1 MRKQELLDAAV
12 DYVAK
17 NGIADTSLRQ
27 VAEAIGTSHRMLSH
41 YFGSKEGLFVAI
53 VQEVEAR
60 QLQGFEPTWEFWKR
74 VSDPSLWP
82 NIRLFFEVYGRA
94 LAGRPDSTPVLDGI
108 IDSWLEPMIEQ
119 GIPPA
124 DARLGL
130 AVARGLLLDLVAT
143 GDVEG
148 VDAAMARWAEIY
160 STTM

>member
-1 MRKQELLDAAV
+1 
-12 DYVAK
+12 
-17 NGIADTSLRQ
+17 
-27 VAEAIGTSHRMLSH
+27 
-41 YFGSKEGLFVAI
+41 VAI

-60 QLQGFEPTWEFWKR
+60 QLQGFEPNWEFWKR

-94 LAGRPDSTPVLDGI
+94 LQGRPDSTPLLEGI
-108 IDSWLEPMIEQ
+108 VESWLEPMIEQ
-119 GIPPA
+119 GIPRA
-124 DARLGL
+124 DARLAL

>member
-1 MRKQELLDAAV
+1 VRKQELLDAAIE
-12 DYVAK
+12 YVAGH
-17 NGIADTSLRQ
+17 GIAETSLREI
-27 VAEAIGTSHRMLSH
+27 AAAIGTSHRMLIH

-53 VQEVEAR
+53 VQEVEQR

-74 VSDPSLWP
+74 VSDPALWP

-94 LAGRPDSTPVLDGI
+94 LAGRADSTPVLDGI
-108 IDSWLEPMIEQ
+108 VESWLEPMVEQ
-119 GIPPA
+119 GIPRA

-143 GDVEG
+143 GDVDG
-148 VDAAMARWAEIY
+148 VDAAMARWAELY

>member
-1 MRKQELLDAAV
+1 VRKQELLAAAV

-27 VAEAIGTSHRMLSH
+27 IAEAIGTSHRMLIH

-148 VDAAMARWAEIY
+148 VDAAMARWAELY